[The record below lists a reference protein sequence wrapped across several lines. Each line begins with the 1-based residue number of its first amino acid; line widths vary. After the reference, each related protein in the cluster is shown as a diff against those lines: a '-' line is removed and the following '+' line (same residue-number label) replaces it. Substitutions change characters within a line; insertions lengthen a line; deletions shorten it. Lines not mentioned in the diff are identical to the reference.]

1 MSGDY
6 WEIKWV
12 LRTVVPSVEV
22 GSNLVYF
29 SGLLLTWLEIV
40 LGIHL
45 VLELLDRA
53 YQSLLYYLAIDE

>member
-45 VLELLDRA
+45 VLELLARA
-53 YQSLLYYLAIDE
+53 YQS

>member
-40 LGIHL
+40 LDIHL
-45 VLELLDRA
+45 VLELLARA
-53 YQSLLYYLAIDE
+53 YQT